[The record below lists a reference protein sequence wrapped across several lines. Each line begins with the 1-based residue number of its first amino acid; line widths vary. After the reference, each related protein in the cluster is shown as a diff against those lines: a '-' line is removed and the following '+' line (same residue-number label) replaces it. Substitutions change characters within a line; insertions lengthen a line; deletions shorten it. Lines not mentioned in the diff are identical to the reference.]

1 MPTLL
6 DYEIQRISLS
16 PQLLTIEISLD
27 WEIEKISPSP
37 QLLTFE
43 ISRRPFLGDTKELH
57 VRGFLHFILSAYVY
71 QLSLC
76 MQ

>member
-16 PQLLTIEISLD
+16 PQLRTIEIPLD

-37 QLLTFE
+37 QLL
-43 ISRRPFLGDTKELH
+43 ISGGHEG
-57 VRGFLHFILSAYVY
+57 VRYEWVFTLRLPIY
-71 QLSLC
+71 QLSLY